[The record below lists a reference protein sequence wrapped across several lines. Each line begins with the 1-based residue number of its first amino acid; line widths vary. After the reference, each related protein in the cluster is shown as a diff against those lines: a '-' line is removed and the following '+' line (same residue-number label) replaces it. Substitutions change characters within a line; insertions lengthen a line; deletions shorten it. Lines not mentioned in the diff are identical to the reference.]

1 MFCFRLHSLSSLLV
15 RVGHLLAGNR
25 LSGLDPFRSLEAGIT
40 NDCFAVETDT
50 CTLYLSLSSEVG

>member
-15 RVGHLLAGNR
+15 RVGHLLAGSR
-25 LSGLDPFRSLEAGIT
+25 LSVFDPFRSLEAGIA
-40 NDCFAVETDT
+40 NDCFVVETDT